1 MPSFCHKFQLLFY
14 PYAEGYCFKILQDF
28 PSDIVLPIRKGISR
42 APMCVSLS
50 GTWFL
55 HAQRISLQKF
65 SAISSWDTRPLRRC
79 YHPAAI
85 FQQSR
90 AEVGPNSYARGD
102 HIRPCY
108 IGQRSAKREPCII
121 GKRTVSPGRF
131 FRMDCRSRPWVYRI
145 TERIFPTS
153 RDCRFV
159 ELVFPLCVKDVDRST
174 P

>member
-1 MPSFCHKFQLLFY
+1 MPRITKNGPARFMATKLYLITSTVATGVGGGFLFPDASPCHH
-14 PYAEGYCFKILQDF
+14 PRHRGSA
-28 PSDIVLPIRKGISR
+28 VLKNGKVVPTAS
-42 APMCVSLS
+42 
-50 GTWFL
+50 
-55 HAQRISLQKF
+55 
-65 SAISSWDTRPLRRC
+65 LRRC

>member
-1 MPSFCHKFQLLFY
+1 MPRITKSGPVRFMATELYLITSTVATGVGGGFLFPDASPCHH
-14 PYAEGYCFKILQDF
+14 PRHRGSA
-28 PSDIVLPIRKGISR
+28 VLKNGKVVPTAS
-42 APMCVSLS
+42 
-50 GTWFL
+50 
-55 HAQRISLQKF
+55 
-65 SAISSWDTRPLRRC
+65 LRRC

>member
-1 MPSFCHKFQLLFY
+1 MPRITKSGPALSTATKLYLITSTVATGVGGGFFV
-14 PYAEGYCFKILQDF
+14 PRCFPMAL
-28 PSDIVLPIRKGISR
+28 PSPS
-42 APMCVSLS
+42 
-50 GTWFL
+50 WL
-55 HAQRISLQKF
+55 HCPQKRQSCSYGSPCGGVITPPQYF
-65 SAISSWDTRPLRRC
+65 SNG
-79 YHPAAI
+79 
-85 FQQSR
+85 R

>member
-1 MPSFCHKFQLLFY
+1 MPRITTCGAVLSTATKLYLITSTVATGVGGGFFV
-14 PYAEGYCFKILQDF
+14 PRCFPMAL
-28 PSDIVLPIRKGISR
+28 PSPSR
-42 APMCVSLS
+42 LCCS
-50 GTWFL
+50 
-55 HAQRISLQKF
+55 QK
-65 SAISSWDTRPLRRC
+65 
-79 YHPAAI
+79 
-85 FQQSR
+85 QQSCSYGSPYGGVATPPQYFRNGR
-90 AEVGPNSYARGD
+90 AEICPNPYARGD
-102 HIRPCY
+102 CTRPCY
-108 IGQRSAKREPCII
+108 AGRRSVKREPCII